1 MTHLT
6 AAITSAPTTTAAY
19 PAEISCCDC
28 LVERISAVW
37 QAFCR
42 LLSECVSWLFSPVPA
57 APIPAAVY
65 EKAPLAIALKAPVA
79 IHLPKATVRTLRDL
93 VDECHIAWDRMWPK
107 EEDEVPDF
115 SVARPLLNEAAAWK
129 ENTPLISLIKRVQ
142 TEMRFKH
149 LKAPVRKAYADFAM
163 ELTRAYIQ
171 AGVTL
176 DDKDKQV
183 WTKHERGGTALHY
196 AIVVAIS
203 GDGKLDL
210 SITTCPEFV
219 PLAETL
225 ISNGA
230 DLEAEDDR
238 GSTPLGSALQAINNW
253 PKECD
258 DGCVNKLIDIL
269 LRQGASLGAKI
280 SNVDARPLSARA
292 LGLEERQEYCWGYDP
307 VITSFIND
315 RFAAI
320 CVSTPS
326 LPHPVQ
332 KLAASYLEGGAV
344 LDPLPALHVS

>member
-1 MTHLT
+1 MTYLT

-57 APIPAAVY
+57 AVY
-65 EKAPLAIALKAPVA
+65 EKAPLAIALKAPEAV
-79 IHLPKATVRTLRDL
+79 HLPRATVRTLRDL
-93 VDECHIAWDRMWPK
+93 IDACHTAWVHRWPK
-107 EEDEVPDF
+107 EEDEAPDF
-115 SVARPLLNEAAAWK
+115 SVARPLLNENAAWR
-129 ENTPLISLIKRVQ
+129 EDTPLIALIKKVQ
-142 TEMRFKH
+142 IEEGGFSR
-149 LKAPVRKAYADFAM
+149 LKETVRKAYADFAM
-163 ELTRAYIQ
+163 ELTKAYIQ

-183 WTKHERGGTALHY
+183 RTKHERGGTALHY

-210 SITTCPEFV
+210 SVSHCPEFV

-230 DLEAEDDR
+230 DLEAEDAR
-238 GSTPLGSALQAINNW
+238 GSTPLGCALQAYKKL
-253 PKECD
+253 PKD
-258 DGCVNKLIDIL
+258 YYDGCANKLIDIL
-269 LRQGASLGAKI
+269 LRQGANLGAKT

-320 CVSTPS
+320 CASTPS
-326 LPHPVQ
+326 LPRPVQ

-344 LDPLPALHVS
+344 LDPLPALSVS